1 MSDPRADLLAALP
14 DLIAARIKL
23 TLPELKT
30 CKGQAG
36 RFDLEALKKKSI
48 AAPAVLISNLGFA
61 QGEAFSGPSPSFLLE
76 LAAYV
81 ITKDTI
87 TLPRDQAAATICQ
100 TLARL
105 IPERIWGE
113 RDLGPARDL
122 RGIPL
127 LTAAS
132 DQAVSL
138 WAITWRQPITLT
150 GAPLTEPQPITLYV
164 GQSPQIGAEHEE
176 SYTQI
181 GEAP

>member
-14 DLIAARIKL
+14 DLIAARIKV

-61 QGEAFSGPSPSFLLE
+61 QGEAFAGPSCSFLLE
-76 LAAYV
+76 MAAYV
-81 ITKDTI
+81 ITKDTL
-87 TLPRDQAAATICQ
+87 TLPRDQRPPRSA

-113 RDLGPARDL
+113 RDLGPAGDL

-150 GAPLTEPQPITLYV
+150 GAPLTEPQPINPLCRPV
-164 GQSPQIGAEHEE
+164 SADRRGAC
-176 SYTQI
+176 
-181 GEAP
+181 GEL

>member
-1 MSDPRADLLAALP
+1 M
-14 DLIAARIKL
+14 
-23 TLPELKT
+23 
-30 CKGQAG
+30 
-36 RFDLEALKKKSI
+36 
-48 AAPAVLISNLGFA
+48 
-61 QGEAFSGPSPSFLLE
+61 
-76 LAAYV
+76 
-81 ITKDTI
+81 
-87 TLPRDQAAATICQ
+87 
-100 TLARL
+100 ARL

-113 RDLGPARDL
+113 RDLGPAGDL

-164 GQSPQIGAEHEE
+164 GQSPQIGAEHVE
-176 SYTQI
+176 SYEQI